1 MAIEE
6 MHLHIKMCSTRN
18 REIFRLRILVFRKC
32 TELKFLTS
40 MVQVKI
46 TEKLKIFSSTLKQTE
61 MNKINL
67 DSKCSSHIHNQLMPY
82 DLAQIHLNLA
92 LLNNGNGNN
101 QWKNQ
106 R

>member
-6 MHLHIKMCSTRN
+6 MHLHIKMYSTRN
-18 REIFRLRILVFRKC
+18 REIFRLKILVFRKC

-46 TEKLKIFSSTLKQTE
+46 TEKLKIFSSTLKQIE

-67 DSKCSSHIHNQLMPY
+67 DNKCSHIHSRLMPY

-92 LLNNGNGNN
+92 LPNNDS
-101 QWKNQ
+101 NQ
-106 R
+106 RKGQK